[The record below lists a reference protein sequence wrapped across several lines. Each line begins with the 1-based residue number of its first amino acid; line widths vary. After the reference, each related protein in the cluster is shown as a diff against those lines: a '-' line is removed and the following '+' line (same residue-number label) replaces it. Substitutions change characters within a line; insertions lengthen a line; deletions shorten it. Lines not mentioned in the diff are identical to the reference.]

1 MINSSL
7 KHLKSKEEAE
17 KNKYKDTLCLLKK
30 NKKEK
35 KNIILRSVYMKKRH
49 LLASAASL
57 IFATTLISGCS
68 GLFKS
73 ASPINGEISD
83 TNVDYEKFAI
93 LKGEIENYNEVMAKK
108 AGINASVTNAR
119 LILPELEASKY
130 KFILFGERGNVFCG
144 PYELEPADFIGAKGS
159 FTYSMPQGAWNL
171 TLAALESGTDTPTAA
186 DCKAGLGNTAILMA
200 KSYVDL
206 SQTDNTANFILS
218 PEGLS
223 KDGEAEFDII
233 LDDWTIPVSDLTNL
247 TVTAEIRD
255 LLTNAL
261 IDGTKVEGLKNG
273 LISDKKATYK
283 TTKKIAPNTYNFV
296 VTFFDDKNTTD
307 NTKDDVEWVYSDRIM
322 IFPGMTTD
330 KDVYISRLIQ
340 EKPKAPAAFVASYIK
355 DTDGNPVMNLD
366 MTEYK
371 VRFDWCEKYK
381 DGGDLK
387 DISNETHFEI
397 QYAEIPNVA
406 GKLMGTFARNSTDP
420 VGANNPIQWTDDGV
434 EYIIR
439 NDKATATSIQTGF
452 TKKTAEIKT
461 WSTEILSDPK
471 WVSGSLYANNTTL
484 TVWLPLGK
492 EYIARIAAVNKT
504 GASEWCYLS
513 LADTKDVT
521 IDTVVAKEFEGPTI
535 NKFYIKYNLQG
546 GDTTPAQYAAQGG
559 YKLDFGPV
567 KYPDSKTNIG
577 LQYWNAYADIKL
589 GGVTPLTGWKK
600 DSPTGQEHKLVKPS
614 SDIAYTQATAVENSD
629 PFKAKG
635 YKTKVVQ
642 TSTIVKASGRK
653 RVTTKT
659 FYSKNDAPTQ
669 PTNNVPNPGAD
680 WTVPKG
686 VNQTPPTEDV
696 VPLDIYEDCKNLELW
711 AFYDAEA
718 DWEFVTNKSLEKE
731 WIQYTLGSYA
741 AQTFTATTN
750 GTPATATGFGE
761 ETNSLTASIT
771 LAPGDTHI
779 EWQITNPEDWKFRY
793 YRVTVKPTNSSTA
806 LIDQVFIRE
815 DAIEAQNTATNIYT
829 DISSCTEGETYEVL
843 IEAGIPGSQY
853 SDSLPI
859 LLYVN

>member
-1 MINSSL
+1 
-7 KHLKSKEEAE
+7 
-17 KNKYKDTLCLLKK
+17 
-30 NKKEK
+30 
-35 KNIILRSVYMKKRH
+35 MKKRH

-144 PYELEPADFIGAKGS
+144 PYELNSADFIGAEGS

-171 TLAALESGTDTPTAA
+171 TLAALESGTDTPSAA
-186 DCKAGLGNTAILMA
+186 DCKAGLAKTAILIA

-206 SQTDNTANFILS
+206 SQADNTAKFILS

-223 KDGEAEFDII
+223 KKGNANFDII
-233 LDDWTIPVSDLTNL
+233 LEGWTIPESVKTNL
-247 TVTAEIRD
+247 KVTAEIRD
-255 LLTNAL
+255 LLTNTP
-261 IDGTKVEGLKNG
+261 ISGTEGKELEIGLK
-273 LISDKKATYK
+273 SDAKATYRFAVG
-283 TTKKIAPNTYNFV
+283 IAPNTYNFV
-296 VTFFDDKNTTD
+296 VTFLDDKGDGDPD
-307 NTKDDVEWVYSDRIM
+307 NDVEWVYSDRIM

-340 EKPKAPAAFVASYIK
+340 EKPKAPAAFVASYIN
-355 DTDGNPVMNLD
+355 DGNGNPVMNLD

-371 VRFDWCEKYK
+371 VRFDWSEKYK

-397 QYAEIPNVA
+397 QYAEIPKVA
-406 GKLMGTFARNSTDP
+406 GKLISPFARDNSIAD
-420 VGANNPIQWTDDGV
+420 VGATKPIKWGDGEV

-439 NDKATATSIQTGF
+439 GENATATDIQTVY
-452 TKKTAEIKT
+452 TTETAQIKT

-513 LADTKDVT
+513 LVNTEDVK
-521 IDTVVAKEFEGPTI
+521 IDTLVAKAFEGPTI

-546 GDTTPAQYAAQGG
+546 GDTTPAKYAAQGG

-567 KYPDSKTNIG
+567 IYPKDTDPKQKIG
-577 LQYWNAYADIKL
+577 LQYWNAYVDLDEIKL

-600 DSPTGQEHKLVKPS
+600 DSPKGQEHELVKRS
-614 SDIAYTQATAVENSD
+614 SSIIYTTATALEDSD
-629 PFKAKG
+629 PYKAKG

-659 FYSKNDAPTQ
+659 FYSKKDAPTQ
-669 PTNNVPNPGAD
+669 PTNNVLNPGAD

-686 VNQTPPTEDV
+686 VNQPEPEKSV
-696 VPLDIYEDCKNLELW
+696 EELGIYEDCDNLELW

-718 DWEFVTNKSLEKE
+718 DWEFVTNKSLEKG
-731 WIQYTLGSYA
+731 WIEYTLGSYDA
-741 AQTFTATTN
+741 RTPTFTPTT
-750 GTPATATGFGE
+750 GTPATATELVG
-761 ETNSLTASIT
+761 TNSSTASIT

-779 EWQITNPEDWKFRY
+779 EWQITNTKDWKFRY
-793 YRVTVKPTNSSTA
+793 YRITVKPTNSSTA
-806 LIDQVFIRE
+806 LIDQVFIPE
-815 DAIEAQNTATNIYT
+815 DAIQTQHTATNIYT
-829 DISSCTEGETYEVL
+829 DISACSQGETYEVL

>member
-1 MINSSL
+1 
-7 KHLKSKEEAE
+7 
-17 KNKYKDTLCLLKK
+17 
-30 NKKEK
+30 
-35 KNIILRSVYMKKRH
+35 MKKRH

-144 PYELEPADFIGAKGS
+144 PYELNPEDFIGAKGS

-171 TLAALESGTDTPTAA
+171 TLAALESTETTPSAA
-186 DCKAGLGNTAILMA
+186 ACKAGLGNTAILIA

-206 SQTDNTANFILS
+206 SQADNTAKFILS

-223 KDGEAEFDII
+223 KKGVANFDII
-233 LDDWTIPVSDLTNL
+233 LEGWTIPESVTTNL
-247 TVTAEIRD
+247 KVTAEIRD

-261 IDGTKVEGLKNG
+261 IDGTKVTELETGLK
-273 LISDKKATYK
+273 SDTAKATY
-283 TTKKIAPNTYNFV
+283 TFADGIDPNTYNFV
-296 VTFFDDKNTTD
+296 VTFLDDKGDGDPD
-307 NTKDDVEWVYSDRIM
+307 NDVEWVYSDRIM

-340 EKPKAPAAFVASYIK
+340 EKPKAPAGFVASYIN
-355 DTDGNPVMNLD
+355 TDGNPVMNLD

-371 VRFDWCEKYK
+371 VRFDWSGKYEKTEGVYE
-381 DGGDLK
+381 

-397 QYAEIPNVA
+397 QYAEVSNVA
-406 GKLMGTFARNSTDP
+406 GKLMDTFARNSTAP
-420 VGANNPIQWTDDGV
+420 VGAGNPIQWTDDRV

-439 NDKATATSIQTGF
+439 GPNATATSISQTPEDSE
-452 TKKTAEIKT
+452 KKTAEIKT

-471 WVSGSLYANNTTL
+471 WVSGSLYSNNTTL

-504 GASEWCYLS
+504 GASDWCYLS
-513 LADTKDVT
+513 LEDTEDVE
-521 IDTVVAKEFEGPTI
+521 IDTSVAKAFEGPTI
-535 NKFYIKYNLQG
+535 NKFYIKYNLQD
-546 GDTTPAQYAAQGG
+546 GDKTPAEYAAKGG

-567 KYPDSKTNIG
+567 IYPENLDTGTEAKIG
-577 LQYWNAYADIKL
+577 RQYWNAYEAPDEIKL
-589 GGVTPLTGWKK
+589 GGVTPLTGWK
-600 DSPTGQEHKLVKPS
+600 DSPSGPEHELVKPS

-629 PFKAKG
+629 PFKDKG
-635 YKTKVVQ
+635 YKSKVVQ

-659 FYSKNDAPTQ
+659 FYSKNDAPTS
-669 PTNNVPNPGAD
+669 PTTNVPNPGAD

-686 VNQTPPTEDV
+686 VNQPEPVKSVEE
-696 VPLDIYEDCKNLELW
+696 LDIYEDCDNLELW

-718 DWEFVTNKSLEKE
+718 DWEFVTNKSLEKG
-731 WIQYTLGSYA
+731 WIEYTLGSYDA
-741 AQTFTATTN
+741 RTPTFTPTT
-750 GTPATATGFGE
+750 GTPATATELVG
-761 ETNSLTASIT
+761 TNSSTASIT

-793 YRVTVKPTNSSTA
+793 YRITVKPTNSSTA
-806 LIDQVFIRE
+806 LIDQVFIPE
-815 DAIEAQNTATNIYT
+815 DAIQTQNTATNIYT
-829 DISSCTEGETYEVL
+829 DISACSQGETYEVL

>member
-1 MINSSL
+1 
-7 KHLKSKEEAE
+7 
-17 KNKYKDTLCLLKK
+17 
-30 NKKEK
+30 
-35 KNIILRSVYMKKRH
+35 MKKRH

-144 PYELEPADFIGAKGS
+144 PYELNPADFIGAKGS

-171 TLAALESGTDTPTAA
+171 TLAALESGTDTPSAA

-223 KDGEAEFDII
+223 KNGYANFDII
-233 LDDWTIPVSDLTNL
+233 LEGWTIPESVKNNL
-247 TVTAEIRD
+247 KVTAEIRD
-255 LLTNAL
+255 LLTNTPISETEVKELETGLTANAKANYTTSA
-261 IDGTKVEGLKNG
+261 DG
-273 LISDKKATYK
+273 
-283 TTKKIAPNTYNFV
+283 IAPNTYNFV
-296 VTFFDDKNTTD
+296 VTFLDDKNTTED
-307 NTKDDVEWVYSDRIM
+307 KTDDVEWVYSDRIM

-355 DTDGNPVMNLD
+355 DTYGNPVMNLD

-371 VRFDWCEKYK
+371 VRFDWSGKYK
-381 DGGDLK
+381 KTEGVYE

-397 QYAEIPNVA
+397 QYAEVSNVA
-406 GKLMGTFARNSTDP
+406 GKLMDTFACNSTAHVSDT
-420 VGANNPIQWTDDGV
+420 NPIQWTDDGV

-439 NDKATATSIQTGF
+439 GENATATSISQTPEDSE
-452 TKKTAEIKT
+452 KKTAEIKT

-471 WVSGSLYANNTTL
+471 WVSGSLYSNNTTL

-504 GASEWCYLS
+504 GASDWCYLS
-513 LADTKDVT
+513 LENIQDVVT
-521 IDTVVAKEFEGPTI
+521 IDSLANEFEGPTI

-546 GDTTPAQYAAQGG
+546 GDTTPAKYAAQGG
-559 YKLDFGPV
+559 YKLEFGPV
-567 KYPDSKTNIG
+567 KYPTGTEAKIG
-577 LQYWNAYADIKL
+577 RQYWNAYVDPDEIKL

-600 DSPTGQEHKLVKPS
+600 DSPSGQEHELVKPKS
-614 SDIAYTQATAVENSD
+614 TITYSDSEIEQDYSD
-629 PFKAKG
+629 KG
-635 YKTKVVQ
+635 YKNKIEQ
-642 TSTIVKASGRK
+642 KITIVRASGRK
-653 RVTTKT
+653 RETTKAY
-659 FYSKNDAPTQ
+659 YSKKDNPTE
-669 PTNNVPNPGAD
+669 PTKDTPTELTKDNINPGAD

-686 VNQTPPTEDV
+686 VQATTTMDV
-696 VPLDIYEDCKNLELW
+696 ETLDIYEDCNNLELW
-711 AFYDAEA
+711 AFYGTEA
-718 DWEFVTNKSLEKE
+718 DWEFVTNKSLKKE
-731 WIQYTLGSYA
+731 WIKYTLGSYA

-750 GTPATATGFGE
+750 GTPTTATGFGE

-771 LAPGDTHI
+771 LAPGDSHI
-779 EWQITNPEDWKFRY
+779 EWQITNPEEWKFRY

-806 LIDQVFIRE
+806 
-815 DAIEAQNTATNIYT
+815 
-829 DISSCTEGETYEVL
+829 
-843 IEAGIPGSQY
+843 
-853 SDSLPI
+853 
-859 LLYVN
+859 

>member
-1 MINSSL
+1 
-7 KHLKSKEEAE
+7 
-17 KNKYKDTLCLLKK
+17 
-30 NKKEK
+30 
-35 KNIILRSVYMKKRH
+35 MKKRH

-171 TLAALESGTDTPTAA
+171 TLAALESTETTPSAA
-186 DCKAGLGNTAILMA
+186 DCKEGLANTAVLIA

-206 SQTDNTANFILS
+206 SQTDNTAKFILS

-233 LDDWTIPVSDLTNL
+233 LEDWTIPKDLTNL

-261 IDGTKVEGLKNG
+261 IDGTKVEGLKDG
-273 LISDKKATYK
+273 SDKKATYK

-340 EKPKAPAAFVASYIK
+340 EKPKAPAAFVASYIN
-355 DTDGNPVMNLD
+355 DGNGNPVMNLD

-371 VRFDWCEKYK
+371 VRFDWSGKYEKNE
-381 DGGDLK
+381 GDYE

-397 QYAEIPNVA
+397 QYAEVSNVA
-406 GKLMGTFARNSTDP
+406 GKLMDTFARDNSAELSET
-420 VGANNPIQWTDDGV
+420 NPIKWGDGKV

-439 NDKATATSIQTGF
+439 GENATATDIQTNF
-452 TKKTAEIKT
+452 TTKTAEIKT

-471 WVSGSLYANNTTL
+471 WVSGSLYSNNTTL

-513 LADTKDVT
+513 LASIPDVVP
-521 IDTVVAKEFEGPTI
+521 IDSSAKAFEGPTI

-567 KYPDSKTNIG
+567 IYPENLDTGTKAKIG
-577 LQYWNAYADIKL
+577 RQYWNAYVDPDKIKL
-589 GGVTPLTGWKK
+589 DGVTPLTGWKK
-600 DSPTGQEHKLVKPS
+600 DSPSGQEHELVKPKS
-614 SDIAYTQATAVENSD
+614 TITYSDSEIEQDYSD
-629 PFKAKG
+629 KG
-635 YKTKVVQ
+635 YKNKIEQ
-642 TSTIVKASGRK
+642 KITIVRASGRK
-653 RVTTKT
+653 RETTKAY
-659 FYSKNDAPTQ
+659 YSKKDNPTE
-669 PTNNVPNPGAD
+669 PTKDTSTELTKDNINPGAD

-686 VNQTPPTEDV
+686 VQATTTMDV
-696 VPLDIYEDCKNLELW
+696 ETLDIYEDCNNLELW
-711 AFYDAEA
+711 AFYGTEA
-718 DWEFVTNKSLEKE
+718 DWEFVTNKSLKKE

-750 GTPATATGFGE
+750 GTPTTATGFGK

-771 LAPGDTHI
+771 LAPGDSHI
-779 EWQITNPEDWKFRY
+779 EWQITNTEDWKFRY

-806 LIDQVFIRE
+806 LIDQVFIPIQTQ
-815 DAIEAQNTATNIYT
+815 DTATNIYT
-829 DISSCTEGETYEVL
+829 DISACSQGETYEVL

>member
-1 MINSSL
+1 
-7 KHLKSKEEAE
+7 
-17 KNKYKDTLCLLKK
+17 
-30 NKKEK
+30 
-35 KNIILRSVYMKKRH
+35 MKKRH

-144 PYELEPADFIGAKGS
+144 PYVLEPADFIGAKGS

-171 TLAALESGTDTPTAA
+171 TLAALESGTDTPSAA

-206 SQTDNTANFILS
+206 SQTDNTAKFILS

-223 KDGEAEFDII
+223 KKGNADFDII
-233 LDDWTIPVSDLTNL
+233 LEKWAIPESVKTNL
-247 TVTAEIRD
+247 TVKAEIRD
-255 LLTNAL
+255 LLTNTPISGTELTGLETGLTSDTAKANYTFA
-261 IDGTKVEGLKNG
+261 DGIT
-273 LISDKKATYK
+273 
-283 TTKKIAPNTYNFV
+283 PNTYNFV
-296 VTFFDDKNTTD
+296 VTFLDNKGTLDNTT
-307 NTKDDVEWVYSDRIM
+307 DDVEWVYSDRIM
-322 IFPGMTTD
+322 IFPGMKTD

-355 DTDGNPVMNLD
+355 DANENPVMNLD

-371 VRFDWCEKYK
+371 VRFDWSGKYEKTEGVYE
-381 DGGDLK
+381 

-397 QYAEIPNVA
+397 QYAEVSNVA
-406 GKLMGTFARNSTDP
+406 GKLMDTFARNSTDP
-420 VGANNPIQWTDDGV
+420 VSDTNPIQWTDGEV

-439 NDKATATSIQTGF
+439 GENATATSISQTPEDNE
-452 TKKTAEIKT
+452 KKTAEIKT

-471 WVSGSLYANNTTL
+471 WVSGSLYSNNTTL

-504 GASEWCYLS
+504 GASDWCYLS
-513 LADTKDVT
+513 LKNTVDEDTADVL
-521 IDTVVAKEFEGPTI
+521 IDSSANAFEGPTI
-535 NKFYIKYNLQG
+535 NKFYIKYNLQD
-546 GDTTPAQYAAQGG
+546 GDTTPATYAAKGG

-567 KYPDSKTNIG
+567 KYPTDSDPKQKIG

-600 DSPTGQEHKLVKPS
+600 DSPSGVEHELVKPS
-614 SDIAYTQATAVENSD
+614 SDITYTTATALEELD
-629 PFKAKG
+629 PYKTKG
-635 YKTKVVQ
+635 YKIKVVQ

-659 FYSKNDAPTQ
+659 FYSKKDDPTP
-669 PTNNVPNPGAD
+669 PTTNVPNPGAD

-686 VNQTPPTEDV
+686 VTQPEPVNSVETT
-696 VPLDIYEDCKNLELW
+696 LGIYEDCDNLELW
-711 AFYDAEA
+711 AFYDKEAE
-718 DWEFVTNKSLEKE
+718 WEFVTNKSLKKE
-731 WIQYTLGSYA
+731 WIKYTLGSYA
-741 AQTFTATTN
+741 KPNFTATTN
-750 GTPATATGFGE
+750 GTPKTETEFDE
-761 ETNSLTASIT
+761 KTNSLTASIT
-771 LAPGDTHI
+771 LAPGDSHI
-779 EWQITNPEDWKFRY
+779 QWQITNTEDWKFRY

-806 LIDQVFIRE
+806 LIDQVFIPE
-815 DAIEAQNTATNIYT
+815 DAIQTQNNATNIYT

>member
-1 MINSSL
+1 
-7 KHLKSKEEAE
+7 
-17 KNKYKDTLCLLKK
+17 
-30 NKKEK
+30 
-35 KNIILRSVYMKKRH
+35 MKKRH

-144 PYELEPADFIGAKGS
+144 PYELNSADFIGAKGS

-171 TLAALESGTDTPTAA
+171 TLAALESGTGTPTAA
-186 DCKAGLGNTAILMA
+186 DCKAGLANTAILMA

-206 SQTDNTANFILS
+206 SQTDNTAKFILS

-223 KDGEAEFDII
+223 KNGKADFDII
-233 LDDWTIPVSDLTNL
+233 LDDWTIPESVKTNL
-247 TVTAEIRD
+247 KVTAEIRD

-261 IDGTKVEGLKNG
+261 IANTKVEGLETG
-273 LISDKKATYK
+273 LTSQEKKANYTFADG
-283 TTKKIAPNTYNFV
+283 IAPNTYNFV
-296 VTFFDDKNTTD
+296 VTFLDDKGDGDPD
-307 NTKDDVEWVYSDRIM
+307 NDVEWVYSDRIM

-355 DTDGNPVMNLD
+355 DKKDKYGNPVMNLD

-371 VRFDWCEKYK
+371 VRFDWSGRYEKTEGVYE
-381 DGGDLK
+381 

-397 QYAEIPNVA
+397 QYAEVSNVA
-406 GKLMGTFARNSTDP
+406 GKLMDTFVRNSTEP
-420 VGANNPIQWTDDGV
+420 VSDTNPIQWTDDGV

-439 NDKATATSIQTGF
+439 GENATATSISQTPEDRE
-452 TKKTAEIKT
+452 KKTAKIET

-504 GASEWCYLS
+504 GASDWCYLS
-513 LADTKDVT
+513 LVNTEDVT
-521 IDTVVAKEFEGPTI
+521 IDTSAKEFEGPTI

-546 GDTTPAQYAAQGG
+546 GDTTPATHAAQGG

-567 KYPDSKTNIG
+567 KYSTDSDPKEKIG
-577 LQYWNAYADIKL
+577 RQYWNAYVDPDKIKL

-600 DSPTGQEHKLVKPS
+600 DSPKGQEHELVKPS

-653 RVTTKT
+653 RVTIKT

-718 DWEFVTNKSLEKE
+718 DWEFVTNKSLEKG

-741 AQTFTATTN
+741 NSTFTATTT

-771 LAPGDTHI
+771 LAPGDSHI
-779 EWQITNPEDWKFRY
+779 QWQITNTEDWKFRY

-806 LIDQVFIRE
+806 LIDQVFIPE
-815 DAIEAQNTATNIYT
+815 DAIEDKNIATNIYT
-829 DISSCTEGETYEVL
+829 DISACSQGETYEVL

>member
-1 MINSSL
+1 
-7 KHLKSKEEAE
+7 
-17 KNKYKDTLCLLKK
+17 
-30 NKKEK
+30 
-35 KNIILRSVYMKKRH
+35 MKKRH

-171 TLAALESGTDTPTAA
+171 TLAALESTETIPTAA
-186 DCKAGLGNTAILMA
+186 VCKSDIANIAVLIA

-206 SQTDNTANFILS
+206 SQTDNTAKFILS

-223 KDGEAEFDII
+223 KKGNAEFDII
-233 LDDWTIPVSDLTNL
+233 LDGWTIPESVKTNL
-247 TVTAEIRD
+247 KVTAEIRD

-261 IDGTKVEGLKNG
+261 IDGTKATGLEAE
-273 LISDKKATYK
+273 LISDTAKATYTFAGGIK
-283 TTKKIAPNTYNFV
+283 PNTYNFV
-296 VTFFDDKNTTD
+296 VTFLDDKNTTED
-307 NTKDDVEWVYSDRIM
+307 KTDDVEWVYSDRIM

-340 EKPKAPAAFVASYIK
+340 EKPKAPAGFVASYIK
-355 DTDGNPVMNLD
+355 DTNGNPVMNLD

-371 VRFDWCEKYK
+371 VRFDWSGKYEKTEGVYE
-381 DGGDLK
+381 

-397 QYAEIPNVA
+397 QYAEVSNVA
-406 GKLMGTFARNSTDP
+406 GKLMDTFARDNSTAD
-420 VGANNPIQWTDDGV
+420 VGATNPIQWTDDRV

-439 NDKATATSIQTGF
+439 GENATAISIPQTPKDSE
-452 TKKTAEIKT
+452 KKTAEIET

-471 WVSGSLYANNTTL
+471 WVSGSLYSNNTTL

-504 GASEWCYLS
+504 GASDWCYLS
-513 LADTKDVT
+513 LKNTVDEDTADVS
-521 IDTVVAKEFEGPTI
+521 IDSSAKAFEGPTI

-546 GDTTPAQYAAQGG
+546 GDTDSATYAAQGG

-567 KYPDSKTNIG
+567 IYPENLDTGTEAKIG
-577 LQYWNAYADIKL
+577 RQYWNAYVAPDEIKL

-600 DSPTGQEHKLVKPS
+600 DSPTGPEHELVKRS
-614 SDIAYTQATAVENSD
+614 SSIIYTTATALEDSD
-629 PFKAKG
+629 PYKAKG
-635 YKTKVVQ
+635 YKKKVVQ

-653 RVTTKT
+653 RETTKT

-669 PTNNVPNPGAD
+669 PADVNPGAD

-686 VNQTPPTEDV
+686 VNQTPPTKDV
-696 VPLDIYEDCKNLELW
+696 VPLDIYEDCDNLKLW

-718 DWEFVTNKSLEKE
+718 DWEFVTNKSLEKG
-731 WIQYTLGSYA
+731 WIKYTLGSYDA
-741 AQTFTATTN
+741 RTPTFTPTT
-750 GTPATATGFGE
+750 GTPATATELVG
-761 ETNSLTASIT
+761 TNSSTASIT

-779 EWQITNPEDWKFRY
+779 EWQITNPEEWKFRY

-806 LIDQVFIRE
+806 LIDQVIIYE
-815 DAIEAQNTATNIYT
+815 DAIQTQNTATNIYT
-829 DISSCTEGETYEVL
+829 DISACSQGETYEVL

>member
-1 MINSSL
+1 
-7 KHLKSKEEAE
+7 
-17 KNKYKDTLCLLKK
+17 
-30 NKKEK
+30 
-35 KNIILRSVYMKKRH
+35 MKKRH

-144 PYELEPADFIGAKGS
+144 PYELNSADFIGAKGS

-171 TLAALESGTDTPTAA
+171 TLAALPSGTDTPSAA
-186 DCKAGLGNTAILMA
+186 DCKAGLANTAILMA

-206 SQTDNTANFILS
+206 SQTDNTAKFILS

-223 KDGEAEFDII
+223 KKGNAEFDII
-233 LDDWTIPVSDLTNL
+233 LDGWTIPVSDLTNL
-247 TVTAEIRD
+247 KVTAEIRD

-261 IDGTKVEGLKNG
+261 IDGTKVEGLETG
-273 LISDKKATYK
+273 LTSDAKAKYTFADGI
-283 TTKKIAPNTYNFV
+283 TPNTYNFV

-307 NTKDDVEWVYSDRIM
+307 DKSDDVEWVYSDRIM
-322 IFPGMTTD
+322 IFPGMETD

-355 DTDGNPVMNLD
+355 DASENPVMNLD

-371 VRFDWCEKYK
+371 VRFDWSGKYEKTEGVYE
-381 DGGDLK
+381 

-406 GKLMGTFARNSTDP
+406 GKLIGTFARNSTAD
-420 VGANNPIQWTDDGV
+420 VGATNPIKWKNDEVKV

-439 NDKATATSIQTGF
+439 GPNATATNIQTEYT
-452 TKKTAEIKT
+452 TKKAEIKT

-504 GASEWCYLS
+504 GASDWCYLS

-521 IDTVVAKEFEGPTI
+521 IDTSAKAFEGPTI

-546 GDTTPAQYAAQGG
+546 GDTTPAQYAAKGG

-567 KYPDSKTNIG
+567 KYPTDSDSKTHIG
-577 LQYWNAYADIKL
+577 LQYWNAYVAPDEIKL
-589 GGVTPLTGWKK
+589 DGVTPLTGWKK
-600 DSPTGQEHKLVKPS
+600 DIPTGPEHELVKRS
-614 SDIAYTQATAVENSD
+614 SSIIYKNYGDAEDAYKD
-629 PFKAKG
+629 KG
-635 YKTKVVQ
+635 YLKKVEQ
-642 TSTIVKASGRK
+642 EITIIKASGRK

-659 FYSKNDAPTQ
+659 FYSKKGV
-669 PTNNVPNPGAD
+669 TNPSEPSEPSEGDLTPGAD

-686 VNQTPPTEDV
+686 VTQPKPEKSVET
-696 VPLDIYEDCKNLELW
+696 LGIYEDCDNLKLW

-718 DWEFVTNKSLEKE
+718 DWEFVTNKSLEKG
-731 WIQYTLGSYA
+731 WIQYTLGSYDA
-741 AQTFTATTN
+741 RTPTFTQSTN
-750 GTPATATGFGE
+750 GTPTTATGLDGD
-761 ETNSLTASIT
+761 NSFTASIT

-779 EWQITNPEDWKFRY
+779 EWQITNPEEDWKFRY

-806 LIDQVFIRE
+806 LIDQVFIPE
-815 DAIEAQNTATNIYT
+815 DAIEDKDTATNIYT
-829 DISSCTEGETYEVL
+829 DISACSQGETYEVL

>member
-1 MINSSL
+1 
-7 KHLKSKEEAE
+7 
-17 KNKYKDTLCLLKK
+17 
-30 NKKEK
+30 
-35 KNIILRSVYMKKRH
+35 MKKRH

-144 PYELEPADFIGAKGS
+144 PYELNSADFIGAKGS

-171 TLAALESGTDTPTAA
+171 TLAALESGSTTPTAA
-186 DCKAGLGNTAILMA
+186 ECQAGLADKAVLIA
-200 KSYVDL
+200 KAYVDL
-206 SQTDNTANFILS
+206 SQTSNTAKFVLS

-223 KDGEAEFDII
+223 KLGDADFNII
-233 LDDWTIPVSDLTNL
+233 LDGWTIPASVTTNL
-247 TVTAEIRD
+247 TVKAEIRD
-255 LLTNAL
+255 LLTNAQ
-261 IDGTKVEGLKNG
+261 ISGTEVTGLETG
-273 LISDKKATYK
+273 LTSAEKKANYK
-283 TTKKIAPNTYNFV
+283 LTSKITPYTYNFV
-296 VTFFDDKNTTD
+296 VTFLD
-307 NTKDDVEWVYSDRIM
+307 NKGDADPDNDVEWVYSDRIM

-340 EKPKAPAAFVASYIK
+340 EKPKAPAAFVASYIN
-355 DTDGNPVMNLD
+355 DGNGKPVMNLD

-371 VRFDWCEKYK
+371 VRFDWSGKYEKTEGVYE
-381 DGGDLK
+381 

-397 QYAEIPNVA
+397 QYAEVSNVA
-406 GKLMGTFARNSTDP
+406 GKLMDTFARNSIAD
-420 VGANNPIQWTDDGV
+420 VGATKPIKWGDGEV

-439 NDKATATSIQTGF
+439 DENATATSIQTGY
-452 TKKTAEIKT
+452 TTEKAKIKT

-471 WVSGSLYANNTTL
+471 WVSGSLYSNNTTL

-504 GASEWCYLS
+504 GASDWCYLS
-513 LADTKDVT
+513 LVNTEDVEIDDTT
-521 IDTVVAKEFEGPTI
+521 AKAFEGPTI

-546 GDTTPAQYAAQGG
+546 GDTTPATHAAQGG

-567 KYPDSKTNIG
+567 KYPTDSDPKEKIG

-600 DSPTGQEHKLVKPS
+600 DSPSGQEHELVKPS
-614 SDIAYTQATAVENSD
+614 SDIAYTQATAVEDSD

-659 FYSKNDAPTQ
+659 FYSKKDAPTQ

-718 DWEFVTNKSLEKE
+718 DWEFVTNKSLEKG

-741 AQTFTATTN
+741 NSTFTATTT

-771 LAPGDTHI
+771 LAPGDSHI
-779 EWQITNPEDWKFRY
+779 QWQITNPEEDWKFRY

-806 LIDQVFIRE
+806 LIDQVFIPE
-815 DAIEAQNTATNIYT
+815 NTIKAQNTATNIYT
-829 DISSCTEGETYEVL
+829 DISACSQGETYEVL